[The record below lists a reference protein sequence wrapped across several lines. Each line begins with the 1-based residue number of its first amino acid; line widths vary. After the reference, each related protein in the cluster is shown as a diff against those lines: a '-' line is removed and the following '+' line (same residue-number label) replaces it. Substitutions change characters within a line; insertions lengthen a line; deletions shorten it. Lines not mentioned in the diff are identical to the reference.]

1 MRSHPLYNKYIFY
14 CEHILVNKIGALSM
28 YRISESSFNEFIHRY
43 EKEYKFSDKID
54 DLYKRKSRD
63 IKIESIQGIPPN

>member
-1 MRSHPLYNKYIFY
+1 
-14 CEHILVNKIGALSM
+14 M